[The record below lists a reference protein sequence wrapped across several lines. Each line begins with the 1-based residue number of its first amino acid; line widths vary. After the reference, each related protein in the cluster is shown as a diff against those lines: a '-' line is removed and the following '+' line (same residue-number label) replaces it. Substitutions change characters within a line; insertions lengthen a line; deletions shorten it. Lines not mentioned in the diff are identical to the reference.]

1 MSVDVSDR
9 VRGVGPRARAVG
21 RLALWALV
29 ALLLL
34 RGLGA
39 IISPPDDI
47 SPTEGEGAD
56 QRVDGPV
63 AAFAVHFAR
72 DYFADPR
79 GVARHGKPGTDNKH
93 LEPGVAQA
101 EVVGSRP
108 VVPSESVVTVACELT
123 TGHLR
128 NLAIPIRQE
137 AGEITVLGAP
147 YLVAGSVGSA
157 FEPERGSPV
166 SGVDAEEIAKLVIR
180 FIDAYASTGRP
191 ADLVYFVAPGSEVT
205 PLGGFD
211 LVGEP
216 DVAQLDDGETQRTVT
231 ARVRLK
237 DQATGVVYP
246 LRYRLELVR
255 RQRWFVAGVQG
266 TSR

>member
-1 MSVDVSDR
+1 MLAHE
-9 VRGVGPRARAVG
+9 VGLVEDEHVG
-21 RLALWALV
+21 EGDLRLALA
-29 ALLLL
+29 
-34 RGLGA
+34 
-39 IISPPDDI
+39 
-47 SPTEGEGAD
+47 
-56 QRVDGPV
+56 RVLEV
-63 AAFAVHFAR
+63 QVH
-72 DYFADPR
+72 
-79 GVARHGKPGTDNKH
+79 
-93 LEPGVAQA
+93 
-101 EVVGSRP
+101 
-108 VVPSESVVTVACELT
+108 
-123 TGHLR
+123 
-128 NLAIPIRQE
+128 
-137 AGEITVLGAP
+137 VLG
-147 YLVAGSVGSA
+147 VD
-157 FEPERGSPV
+157 ERHDTV
-166 SGVDAEEIAKLVIR
+166 QREEIAKLVIR